1 MGFNFLIM
9 KKISLLIIV
18 LSSLSSYSQD
28 TPGNLQFN
36 RIVNFSQVYVN
47 DGNNSLD
54 HNAAT
59 FVVPEGK
66 VWKINNFT
74 IVKLNKEICYCSAF
88 IRDSSSSDLW
98 GINVF
103 VSNGE
108 NAGGDVRL
116 GNLSSLTTWLNSG
129 TKIITYATNTPGSH
143 NLSYTAI
150 EFNIVD
156 N

>member
-1 MGFNFLIM
+1 M
-9 KKISLLIIV
+9 
-18 LSSLSSYSQD
+18 
-28 TPGNLQFN
+28 
-36 RIVNFSQVYVN
+36 NFSQVYVN

-74 IVKLNKEICYCSAF
+74 IIKLNKEICYCSAF

-108 NAGGDVRL
+108 NAGSSVRL
-116 GNLSSLTTWLNSG
+116 GNLNSLTTWLNSG
-129 TKIITYATNTPGSH
+129 TKIITYASNSPGSH
-143 NLSYTAI
+143 NISYTAI
-150 EFNIVD
+150 EFNIID
-156 N
+156 